1 MEVSEG
7 MKAENKQYAVIG
19 LGRFG
24 LTVCEELHQ
33 YGSQVLAIDINE
45 ERVKKA
51 MEFVSTAI
59 VANCASEE
67 TVAELKLDDYDM
79 AMVAIGSDINASILT
94 TLVLKEAG
102 VKTVWVKANDK
113 FHAKILTKIG
123 ADHIIMPERD
133 MGIRVARKMLDRRVF
148 EFHELGSGLAMTEI
162 VIGGQNM
169 GKSLGQLDFCQMSD
183 VKVIAIK
190 RGPEIET
197 APDWGKELEIGD
209 ILIIVGPEAQLA
221 KKIRTL

>member
-1 MEVSEG
+1 
-7 MKAENKQYAVIG
+7 MKVKNKQYAVIG

-24 LTVCEELHQ
+24 LTVCEELNQ

-45 ERVKKA
+45 ERVRKA
-51 MEFVSTAI
+51 TDFVSTAI
-59 VANCASEE
+59 VANCANEE
-67 TVAELKLDDYDM
+67 TISELKLDEYDM
-79 AMVAIGSDINASILT
+79 VMVAIGSDINASILT

-123 ADHIIMPERD
+123 ADHIILPERD
-133 MGIRVARKMLDRRVF
+133 MGIRVARKMLDKRVF
-148 EFHELGSGLAMTEI
+148 EFHQLGSGLAMTEI

-169 GKSLGQLDFCQMSD
+169 GKTLGQLDFCQMSD
-183 VKVIAIK
+183 VKILAIK

-197 APDWGKELEIGD
+197 APEHSKMLEIGD
-209 ILIIVGPEAQLA
+209 ILIIVGPEEQLA
-221 KKIRTL
+221 KKIRSL

>member
-1 MEVSEG
+1 
-7 MKAENKQYAVIG
+7 MKAKNKQYAVIG

-24 LTVCEELHQ
+24 LTVCEELNQ

-45 ERVKKA
+45 ERVRKA
-51 MEFVSTAI
+51 TDFVSTAI
-59 VANCASEE
+59 VANCANEE
-67 TVAELKLDDYDM
+67 TISELKLDEYDM
-79 AMVAIGSDINASILT
+79 VMVAIGSDINSSILT

-123 ADHIIMPERD
+123 ADHIILPERD
-133 MGIRVARKMLDRRVF
+133 MGIRVARKMLDKRVF
-148 EFHELGSGLAMTEI
+148 EFHQLGSGLAMTEI

-169 GKSLGQLDFCQMSD
+169 GKTLGQLDFCQMSD
-183 VKVIAIK
+183 VKILAIK

-197 APDWGKELEIGD
+197 APEHSKMLEIGD
-209 ILIIVGPEAQLA
+209 ILIIVGPEEQLA
-221 KKIRTL
+221 KKIRSL

>member
-1 MEVSEG
+1 

-45 ERVKKA
+45 EQVKKA
-51 MEFVSTAI
+51 TDFVSTAV
-59 VANCASEE
+59 VANCANEE
-67 TVAELKLDDYDM
+67 TIAELKLDEYDM
-79 AMVAIGSDINASILT
+79 VMVAIGSDINASILT

-123 ADHIIMPERD
+123 ADHIILPERD
-133 MGIRVARKMLDRRVF
+133 MGIRIARRMLDRRVF
-148 EFHELGSGLAMTEI
+148 EFNQLGSGLAITEI
-162 VIGGQNM
+162 VIGGKNM
-169 GKSLGQLDFCQMSD
+169 GKTLDQLNFCQMSD
-183 VKVIAIK
+183 VKILAIK
-190 RGPEIET
+190 RGPEVES
-197 APDWGKELEIGD
+197 APEHNKMLEIGD
-209 ILIIVGPEAQLA
+209 ILIIVGPEDKLV
-221 KKIRTL
+221 KKLINL

>member
-1 MEVSEG
+1 
-7 MKAENKQYAVIG
+7 MKVENRQYAVIG

-45 ERVKKA
+45 ERVKKTTD
-51 MEFVSTAI
+51 FVSTAV
-59 VANCASEE
+59 VANCANEE
-67 TVAELKLDDYDM
+67 TIAELKLDEYDM
-79 AMVAIGSDINASILT
+79 VMVAIGSDINASILT

-123 ADHIIMPERD
+123 ADHIILPERD

-148 EFHELGSGLAMTEI
+148 EFHQLGSGLAITEI

-169 GKSLGQLDFCQMSD
+169 GKTLDQLDFFQMSD
-183 VKVIAIK
+183 VKILALK
-190 RGPEIET
+190 RGPEIES
-197 APDWGKELEIGD
+197 APEQSKMLEIGD
-209 ILIIVGPEAQLA
+209 ILIIVGPEDKLVKQL
-221 KKIRTL
+221 INL

>member
-1 MEVSEG
+1 
-7 MKAENKQYAVIG
+7 MKAKNKQYAVIG

-51 MEFVSTAI
+51 TDFVSTAI
-59 VANCASEE
+59 VANCANEE
-67 TVAELKLDDYDM
+67 TISELKLDEYDM
-79 AMVAIGSDINASILT
+79 VMVAIGSDINASILT

-123 ADHIIMPERD
+123 ADHIILPERD

-148 EFHELGSGLAMTEI
+148 DFHLLGSGLAITEI
-162 VIGGQNM
+162 VIGGANM
-169 GKSLGQLDFCQMSD
+169 GKSLGQLDFCQMSE
-183 VKVIAIK
+183 VKILAIK
-190 RGPEIET
+190 RGPEIMT
-197 APDWGKELEIGD
+197 APEHSKELEIGD
-209 ILIIVGPEAQLA
+209 ILIIVGPEAKVAQ
-221 KKIRTL
+221 KMKTL